1 MLPHLWKYSMYYV
14 YTEISVDFL
23 IFDSLEI
30 WKDLKKIKGNLRS
43 DEENTEKFL

>member
-1 MLPHLWKYSMYYV
+1 MYYV